1 MVKIFSIEGN
11 IGSGKSTTVKRLQE
25 VFKNDRKFVFLPE
38 PVDQWNLIKDSQGV
52 TILEK
57 YYLDKKR
64 YSFSF
69 QMMAYITRLS
79 QIKKCVETCNDDI
92 IVITERCLYTDYYV
106 FAKMLYDQGLIE
118 EIEYSIYKK
127 WFSEFEEYTKVHG
140 LIYISTTPEIC
151 KDRITTRNRTGESVI
166 DLEYLVECN
175 RYHDEWIYKHNG
187 KIIVLDGKSYIDL
200 DKIVEFVKS
209 T

>member
-11 IGSGKSTTVKRLQE
+11 IGSGKSTTVKRLQDAL
-25 VFKNDRKFVFLPE
+25 KDNSKFVFLPE

-79 QIKKCVETCNDDI
+79 QIKKCIESYPEDTI
-92 IVITERCLYTDYYV
+92 IITERCLYTDYYV

-127 WFSEFEEYTKVHG
+127 WFSEFEQYTQING

-151 KDRITTRNRTGESVI
+151 KERITTRNRTGESVI
-166 DLEYLVECN
+166 DIEYLVECN
-175 RYHDEWIYKHNG
+175 SYHDQWILSHSG
-187 KIIVLDGKSYIDL
+187 EVLVLDGNDFIEL
-200 DKIVEFVKS
+200 DKIIELID
-209 T
+209 